1 MKKKWLAVAL
11 AGALLAAALLSG
23 CSSVETVKRL
33 RFGVAG
39 EGGIYREFGERFAA
53 LENETD
59 NGQVELKATAGSA
72 ANLRLLAGE
81 YLQLAIAQA
90 DLVQDAYDQTGI
102 FADEEESRGFGAVA
116 ALYTETCQV
125 VVRADSDIQSWQDGE
140 HWRGR
145 IRFGAER
152 AADLICLWSERQDGE
167 HGKPEL

>member
-1 MKKKWLAVAL
+1 MVILKKKWLAAVL

-23 CSSVETVKRL
+23 CSPVETVKRL

-90 DLVQDAYDQTGI
+90 DLVQDAYDQ
-102 FADEEESRGFGAVA
+102 DRHLCRRGGKPGLWCRGGAVHRD
-116 ALYTETCQV
+116 L
-125 VVRADSDIQSWQDGE
+125 SG
-140 HWRGR
+140 G
-145 IRFGAER
+145 GAGGFR
-152 AADLICLWSERQDGE
+152 
-167 HGKPEL
+167 HPVH

>member
-1 MKKKWLAVAL
+1 MLQSTEKA
-11 AGALLAAALLSG
+11 
-23 CSSVETVKRL
+23 KRL

-72 ANLRLLAGE
+72 ANLRLLTGE

-102 FADEEESRGFGAVA
+102 FADEEEEPRLWCRGGAVHRD
-116 ALYTETCQV
+116 L
-125 VVRADSDIQSWQDGE
+125 SG
-140 HWRGR
+140 G
-145 IRFGAER
+145 GAGGFR
-152 AADLICLWSERQDGE
+152 
-167 HGKPEL
+167 HPVH

>member
-1 MKKKWLAVAL
+1 MKKKWLAAVL

-81 YLQLAIAQA
+81 YLQL
-90 DLVQDAYDQTGI
+90 
-102 FADEEESRGFGAVA
+102 S
-116 ALYTETCQV
+116 
-125 VVRADSDIQSWQDGE
+125 
-140 HWRGR
+140 
-145 IRFGAER
+145 
-152 AADLICLWSERQDGE
+152 LI
-167 HGKPEL
+167 HI